1 MKINFIK
8 TGLLSLAVLF
18 ASCNNSNNQNANTA
32 NDTTNIDGKSQE
44 QVIENKTGN
53 AETSIQTENS
63 GKIAYI
69 NVDSLLI
76 NYKYYQELEQ
86 KMTAK
91 YQKAEREFNAKQ
103 AQFEKEVAD
112 FKKKEATN
120 SFLSQESYQ
129 MQGQALMQKQQELQ
143 NLNLKL
149 SQELEQHRANLTQR
163 IQDTVFNY
171 IKEWNK
177 TAGYDF
183 ILNNLSLI
191 YAKPGS
197 NITAE
202 ILDLLNKRYDETHNK
217 AKK

>member
-32 NDTTNIDGKSQE
+32 NDTTNIAGEPQE
-44 QVIENKTGN
+44 QVIENKTKN